1 MVSAPGV
8 GSGLDVNA
16 LVEQLVAAE
25 RRPVANRIGLAEART
40 NAELSAVGQVKSA
53 LSEFQSKLEALKD
66 IDNFQKRTVALS
78 NEDFISVTADSNAVK
93 GSYEIEVQQL
103 ATSQK
108 LASGGFTSSD
118 ATIGT
123 GVLTFT
129 VGSEAFAV
137 NIVEG
142 VNDTLSGLRDAIN
155 DATDNAG
162 IEATIVT
169 ADDGARLVLSAE
181 ETGAA
186 NEITIS
192 SSGGNGWLWLFN
204 YDPGAGSNPMTEI
217 ASAGDAI
224 TLIDGFTVTTA
235 SNSIDGAV
243 DGLTIDLLAAEVGTT
258 TTVDIGFDET
268 AANAALVAFVNAYN
282 GLASTI
288 DEVTAFDSETGVAGA
303 LLGDSIV
310 RDIESALRRE
320 LSNVVGD
327 PFTDPFTLLA
337 EIGITTS
344 LDGKLEIDSTRSA
357 EAIELDF
364 DGVGR
369 LFADEDEGIAVRLDE
384 IIGTMLESTGT
395 ISLREERLG
404 DRLDDLKD
412 QLERLDERMVSVQAR
427 LFDQFSALDTLLA
440 QFSSTSQF
448 LTSQLAALP
457 TPQAPNTGN

>member
-8 GSGLDVNA
+8 GSGLDVNS

-40 NAELSAVGQVKSA
+40 NAELSAVGKVKSA
-53 LSEFQSKLEALKD
+53 LSDFQSKLEALKD
-66 IDNFQKRTVALS
+66 IDNFQQRTVDLS
-78 NEDFISVTADSNAVK
+78 SEDFISVTADSSAVK

-103 ATSQK
+103 ATRQK
-108 LASGGFTSSD
+108 LSSAAYLGPD
-118 ATIGT
+118 QVIGT
-123 GVLTFT
+123 GLLSFT
-129 VGSEAFAV
+129 VGGEAFAV
-137 NIVEG
+137 NIVDGE
-142 VNDTLSGLRDAIN
+142 NTLADIRDAIN
-155 DATDNAG
+155 DAADNTG
-162 IEATIVT
+162 LQATIVT
-169 ADDGARLVLSAE
+169 ADDGSRLIFSSAE
-181 ETGAA
+181 TGSA
-186 NEITIS
+186 NTITIQA
-192 SSGGNGWLWLFN
+192 SGGDGWLAAFN
-204 YDPGAGSNPMTEI
+204 YDPNAGFNPVTELE
-217 ASAGDAI
+217 AAQDAI
-224 TLIDGFTVTTA
+224 AVVEGFTVTSS
-235 SNSIDGAV
+235 SNNIDSAIE
-243 DGLTIDLLAAEVGTT
+243 GLGIDLLAAEIGTT
-258 TTVDIGFDET
+258 TTVDIGFDEA

-288 DEVTAFDSETGVAGA
+288 DEVTAFDSESGVAGA

-344 LDGKLEIDSTRSA
+344 LDGKLEIDSAKSA

-369 LFADEDEGIAVRLDE
+369 LFANEDEGIAVRLDE

-412 QLERLDERMVSVQAR
+412 QLDRLDERMVTVQAR

-448 LTSQLAALP
+448 LTSQLANLP